1 MVSRRDKIEV
11 AVCLAMAVFA
21 ILAVAWLAMSQH

>member
-11 AVCLAMAVFA
+11 VVCLATAVFA
-21 ILAVAWLAMSQH
+21 ILAVTWLAMSQH

>member
-11 AVCLAMAVFA
+11 VVCLATGVFS
-21 ILAVAWLAMSQH
+21 ILAVTWLAMSQH